1 MKAHLRF
8 CAMLDAIVSPE
19 LRSFEFHAT
28 WAKDEQMGAFKDTEG
43 DCFFAWFSAEGAV
56 VRGFVHE
63 SPMSPY
69 RRNPPEPWA
78 SLWDGLPASLS
89 CAKTEPAFGGDDVTF
104 AFWADG
110 LDGPWTA
117 GPVKPPK
124 DKDPDGAA
132 TLLFGPFSKEFCRW
146 AEGYYD
152 QKLAAA
158 AIEALR
164 AQDKTLVSAS
174 VAALNPTFDLQAV
187 ENEAKAL
194 DWPVDLDGASVAAPA
209 PASPPQ
215 PPRAR
220 SFGGA
225 EFIVRCE
232 PARVVMLIHGKKVVA
247 EAGVNIYE
255 ELFDLVKARL
265 QAAKK
270 R

>member
-19 LRSFEFHAT
+19 LRSFEFHPA
-28 WAKDEQMGAFKDTEG
+28 WAENEQMGAFKDTEG
-43 DCFFAWFSAEGAV
+43 DCFFAWFSAQGAV
-56 VRGFVHE
+56 VRGFAHE

-69 RRNPPEPWA
+69 RKNPPEPWV

-89 CAKTEPAFGGDDVTF
+89 YPKTEPAFGGDDVTF
-104 AFWADG
+104 ACWTEGQDG
-110 LDGPWTA
+110 LWTA
-117 GPVKPPK
+117 GPVKPPT
-124 DKDPDGAA
+124 DKDPDGAES
-132 TLLFGPFSKEFCRW
+132 LLFGPFSKGFHRW

-152 QKLAAA
+152 QKLASA
-158 AIEALR
+158 AIEALGAKNR
-164 AQDKTLVSAS
+164 TLVSAT
-174 VAALNPTFDLQAV
+174 VTALNPTFDLQAV

-194 DWPVDLDGASVAAPA
+194 DWPVDLAEASTAAPV
-209 PASPPQ
+209 PESPPR

-220 SFGGA
+220 SFGSA

-232 PARVVMLIHGKKVVA
+232 PARVVMLIHGQKVVA

-270 R
+270 H